1 LGNSLFYLDPL
12 KIFSYTPVLLA
23 LSDYGVRHKRKII
36 GQNGLCPVR
45 LAPVFNLQK
54 KIFIGR
60 SFMGRVA
67 IIGVGQS
74 AFVRGYP
81 GSIRELAFE
90 GFKECMADAQVS
102 VKEIDASV
110 ICSAPEYDKQ
120 RSPAGVFAEY
130 LGLTPQPTFYV
141 ETLCSS
147 SSTGVKLAYSLIKSG
162 LHDVVVVLGFQKMS
176 EISSAESQERMG
188 RGADIQWESPFG
200 TMMPAYYAMYARAH
214 MKKYGTT
221 PEDLALIRVK
231 ASTYGQIN
239 EKAVYRKP
247 VALDMFSDPQ
257 SPMSGPVA
265 SPLRVGDC
273 CANADGSS
281 CIILASEEKAKALS
295 KKPVWILGV
304 GAASSPVNMA
314 GRALFTGLAVGEEA
328 GKQAYKM
335 AGVSPKDVDVAEVHD
350 CFTIAEMMAYENL
363 GFAKPGEG
371 KDLIKSKETYKEGI
385 IPVNVDGG
393 LLSKGHPIGATGGS
407 QIRTI
412 VLQLRGQAGDMQ
424 VKNPEIGLVHNIGG
438 VGLYGNVTIL
448 GRS

>member
-1 LGNSLFYLDPL
+1 
-12 KIFSYTPVLLA
+12 
-23 LSDYGVRHKRKII
+23 
-36 GQNGLCPVR
+36 
-45 LAPVFNLQK
+45 
-54 KIFIGR
+54 
-60 SFMGRVA
+60 MGKVG

-81 GSIRELAFE
+81 GSVRELAFE
-90 GFKECMADAQVS
+90 GFRDAMKDAGVAT
-102 VKEIDASV
+102 KDIGASV
-110 ICSAPEYDKQ
+110 VCSAPEYDKQ

-130 LGLTPQPTFYV
+130 MGLTPQPTFYV
-141 ETLCSS
+141 ESLCSS
-147 SSTGVKLAYSLIKSG
+147 SSMGLRLAYSLIAAG
-162 LHDVVVVLGFQKMS
+162 LHDMIAVIGFQKMS

-200 TMMPAYYAMYARAH
+200 TMMPAYYAMYARNH
-214 MKKYGTT
+214 MATYGTT
-221 PEDLALIRVK
+221 SEDLALIRVK
-231 ASTYGQIN
+231 SATYGQIN

-247 VALDMFSDPQ
+247 VTFEMFSDPE

-281 CIILASEEKAKALS
+281 CMIVASEEKAKALS
-295 KKPVWILGV
+295 DKPIWILGL
-304 GAASSPVNMA
+304 GAASTAVNLA
-314 GRALFTGLAVGEEA
+314 GRDLFNGLSVGIEA
-328 GKQAYKM
+328 GKQAYEM
-335 AGVSPKDVDVAEVHD
+335 AGVTPKDIDVAEVHD

-371 KDLIKSKETYKEGI
+371 KDLIRSKETYKEGS

-407 QIRTI
+407 QMRTI
-412 VLQLRGQAGDMQ
+412 VLQLRGEAGDIQ
-424 VKNPEIGLVHNIGG
+424 VKDPEIGLVHNIGG

-448 GRS
+448 GR

>member
-1 LGNSLFYLDPL
+1 MDKVG
-12 KIFSYTPVLLA
+12 
-23 LSDYGVRHKRKII
+23 
-36 GQNGLCPVR
+36 
-45 LAPVFNLQK
+45 
-54 KIFIGR
+54 
-60 SFMGRVA
+60 

-90 GFKECMADAQVS
+90 GFKEAIQDAGITT
-102 VKEIDASV
+102 KDIGASI

-130 LGLTPQPTFYV
+130 MGLIPQPTFYV

-147 SSTGVKLAYSLIKSG
+147 SSTGVRLAYSLIKSG
-162 LHDVVVVLGFQKMS
+162 IHEMVAVIGFQKMS

-200 TMMPAYYAMYARAH
+200 TMMPAYYAMYARVH
-214 MKKYGTT
+214 MAKYGTT
-221 PEDLALIRVK
+221 SEDLSLIRVK
-231 ASTYGQIN
+231 AATYGQIN

-247 VALDMFSDPQ
+247 VTFEMFSDPAN
-257 SPMSGPVA
+257 PMSGPVA

-281 CIILASEEKAKALS
+281 CVIVANEEKAKAFS
-295 KKPVWILGV
+295 KKPVWIMGL
-304 GAASSPVNMA
+304 GAASTAVNMA
-314 GRALFTGLAVGEEA
+314 GRDLFTGLTVGIEA
-328 GKQAYKM
+328 GQQAYKM
-335 AGVSPKDVDVAEVHD
+335 AGVGPKDIDVAEVHD

-371 KDLIKSKETYKEGI
+371 RDLIRSKETYKEGS

-412 VLQLRGQAGDMQ
+412 VLQLRGEAGPMQ
-424 VKNPEIGLVHNIGG
+424 VKDPEIGLVHNIGG

-448 GRS
+448 GR

>member
-1 LGNSLFYLDPL
+1 
-12 KIFSYTPVLLA
+12 
-23 LSDYGVRHKRKII
+23 
-36 GQNGLCPVR
+36 
-45 LAPVFNLQK
+45 
-54 KIFIGR
+54 
-60 SFMGRVA
+60 MGKVA

-74 AFVRGYP
+74 SFVRAYP

-90 GFKECMADAQVS
+90 GFKEAMQDAQ
-102 VKEIDASV
+102 ITTQDIGASI

-130 LGLTPQPTFYV
+130 FGLNPQPTFYV

-147 SSTGVKLAYSLIKSG
+147 SSMGLRLAYSLVKSD
-162 LHDVVVVLGFQKMS
+162 LHNVVAVIGFQKMS
-176 EISSAESQERMG
+176 EISSSESQERMG

-214 MKKYGTT
+214 MHQYGTT

-231 ASTYGQIN
+231 AATYGQLN
-239 EKAVYRKP
+239 QRAVYRKA
-247 VALDMFSDPQ
+247 VALEMFSDPQ
-257 SPMSGPVA
+257 DRMSGPVA

-281 CIILASEEKAKALS
+281 CIIVAGEEKAKACC
-295 KKPVWILGV
+295 KKPVWILGL
-304 GAASSPVNMA
+304 GAATTSVNLA
-314 GRALFTGLAVGEEA
+314 GRDLFTGLTVARQA
-328 GKQAYKM
+328 ADQAYRM
-335 AGVSPKDVDVAEVHD
+335 AGLTAKDIDVAEVHD
-350 CFTIAEMMAYENL
+350 CFTIAEMMAYEDL
-363 GFAKPGEG
+363 GFAEAGAG
-371 KDLIKSKETYKEGI
+371 KELIRSKETYKEGR

-412 VLQLRGQAGDMQ
+412 VLQLRNEAGAIQ
-424 VKNPEIGLVHNIGG
+424 VDNPEIGLVHNIGG

-448 GRS
+448 GR

>member
-1 LGNSLFYLDPL
+1 
-12 KIFSYTPVLLA
+12 
-23 LSDYGVRHKRKII
+23 
-36 GQNGLCPVR
+36 
-45 LAPVFNLQK
+45 
-54 KIFIGR
+54 
-60 SFMGRVA
+60 MGRVA

-90 GFKECMADAQVS
+90 GFRECMQDAQIS
-102 VKEIDASV
+102 TKDIDASI

-130 LGLTPQPTFYV
+130 LGLTPQPTCYL

-147 SSTGVKLAYSLIKSG
+147 SSMGLRFAYTLIKSG
-162 LHDVVVVLGFQKMS
+162 LHDVVAVLGIQKMS
-176 EISSAESQERMG
+176 EISSAESQERRG
-188 RGADIQWESPFG
+188 RGADIQWESTFG

-214 MKKYGTT
+214 MAKYGTT
-221 PEDLALIRVK
+221 SEDLALIRVK
-231 ASTYGQIN
+231 AATYGQIN

-247 VALDMFSDPQ
+247 VTFEMFYDPE
-257 SPMSGPVA
+257 SPISNPVS

-281 CIILASEEKAKALS
+281 CVILASEEKAKAFC
-295 KKPVWILGV
+295 KKPVWILGL
-304 GAASSPVNMA
+304 GAASTSVNMA
-314 GRALFTGLAVGEEA
+314 GRDLFTGLTVGEQA
-328 GKQAYKM
+328 GEQAYKM
-335 AGVSPKDVDVAEVHD
+335 AGVTPKDIDVAEIHD

-371 KDLIKSKETYKEGI
+371 KELIKSKETYKEGS

-412 VLQLRGQAGDMQ
+412 VLQLRGEAGEMQ
-424 VKNPEIGLVHNIGG
+424 VKDPEIGLVHNIGG
-438 VGLYGNVTIL
+438 VGLYGNVSIL
-448 GRS
+448 GR

>member
-1 LGNSLFYLDPL
+1 
-12 KIFSYTPVLLA
+12 
-23 LSDYGVRHKRKII
+23 
-36 GQNGLCPVR
+36 
-45 LAPVFNLQK
+45 
-54 KIFIGR
+54 
-60 SFMGRVA
+60 MGRVG

-81 GSIRELAFE
+81 GSIRELAYE
-90 GFKECMADAQVS
+90 GFKEAMEDAKIS
-102 VKEIDASV
+102 NGDIDASIV
-110 ICSAPEYDKQ
+110 CSAPEYDKQ
-120 RSPAGVFAEY
+120 RSPAGVIAEY

-141 ETLCSS
+141 ESVCSS
-147 SSTGVKLAYSLIKSG
+147 SSTGLKVAYSMIKAG
-162 LHDVVVVLGFQKMS
+162 LHDVVCVLGFQKMS

-214 MKKYGTT
+214 MAEYGSTE
-221 PEDLALIRVK
+221 EDLALIRIK
-231 ASTYGQIN
+231 ASTYGQLN

-247 VALDMFSDPQ
+247 VTMEQIFDPER
-257 SPMSGPVA
+257 PPVA
-265 SPLRVGDC
+265 TPLKVFDC

-281 CIILASEEKAKALS
+281 CIIVASEEKAKAFCE
-295 KKPVWILGV
+295 KPVWIRGL
-304 GAASSPVNMA
+304 GAASEPVNMA
-314 GRALFTGLAVGEEA
+314 GRDLFTGLNVAIEA
-328 GKQAYKM
+328 GKQAYEM
-335 AGVSPKDVDVAEVHD
+335 AGVGPEDIDVAEVHD

-371 KDLIKSKETYKEGI
+371 KELIGAKETYKEGK

-412 VLQLRGQAGDMQ
+412 VLQLRGEAGPMQ
-424 VKNPEIGLVHNIGG
+424 VKDPEIGLVHNIGG

>member
-1 LGNSLFYLDPL
+1 MFMHITY
-12 KIFSYTPVLLA
+12 
-23 LSDYGVRHKRKII
+23 SDREV
-36 GQNGLCPVR
+36 C
-45 LAPVFNLQK
+45 
-54 KIFIGR
+54 
-60 SFMGRVA
+60 MGKVG

-90 GFKECMADAQVS
+90 AFKETMADAKIS
-102 VKEIDASV
+102 VKDIDATV
-110 ICSAPEYDKQ
+110 VCSAPEYDKQ
-120 RSPAGVFAEY
+120 RSPAGVLAEY

-147 SSTGVKLAYSLIKSG
+147 SSTGLKLAYSLVKSG
-162 LHDVVVVLGFQKMS
+162 LHDVVMVMGFQKMS
-176 EISSAESQERMG
+176 EITSAESQERMG

-200 TMMPAYYAMYARAH
+200 TMMPAYYAMHAH
-214 MKKYGTT
+214 GHMAKYGTK

-231 ASTYGQIN
+231 SSTYGQLN

-247 VALDMFSDPQ
+247 VTMEMFSDPENA
-257 SPMSGPVA
+257 MSGPVA

-281 CIILASEEKAKALS
+281 CLIVANEEKAKTFS
-295 KKPVWILGV
+295 KKPVWILGI
-304 GAASSPVNMA
+304 GAASAPVNMA
-314 GRALFTGLAVGEEA
+314 GRDLFSGLSVGETA
-328 GKQAYKM
+328 GKIAYKM
-335 AGVSPKDVDVAEVHD
+335 AGVTPKDIDVAEVHD

-371 KDLIKSKETYKEGI
+371 KDLIRSKETYKEGS

-412 VLQLRGQAGDMQ
+412 VLQLRGEAGPIQ
-424 VKNPEIGLVHNIGG
+424 VKDPEIGLVHNIGG
-438 VGLYGNVTIL
+438 VGLYGNVTIF
-448 GRS
+448 GR

>member
-1 LGNSLFYLDPL
+1 
-12 KIFSYTPVLLA
+12 
-23 LSDYGVRHKRKII
+23 
-36 GQNGLCPVR
+36 
-45 LAPVFNLQK
+45 
-54 KIFIGR
+54 
-60 SFMGRVA
+60 MGRVG

-81 GSIRELAFE
+81 GSIRELAYD
-90 GFKECMADAQVS
+90 GYKEAMEDAKIS
-102 VKEIDASV
+102 SELIDASIV
-110 ICSAPEYDKQ
+110 CSAPEYDRQ
-120 RSPAGVFAEY
+120 RSPAGVIAEY

-141 ETLCSS
+141 ESVCSS
-147 SSTGVKLAYSLIKSG
+147 SSVGLRVAYSMIKAG
-162 LHDVVVVLGFQKMS
+162 LHDIVCVVGFQKMS

-214 MKKYGTT
+214 MAKYGSTE
-221 PEDLALIRVK
+221 EDLALIRIK
-231 ASTYGQIN
+231 ASTYGQLN

-247 VALDMFSDPQ
+247 VTMEQIFDPER
-257 SPMSGPVA
+257 PPVA
-265 SPLRVGDC
+265 TPLKVFDC

-281 CIILASEEKAKALS
+281 CIIVASEEKAKALCE
-295 KKPVWILGV
+295 KPVWILGL
-304 GAASSPVNMA
+304 GAASEPVNMA
-314 GRALFTGLAVGEEA
+314 RRDLFTGLNVAIDA
-328 GKQAYKM
+328 GRQAYQM
-335 AGVSPKDVDVAEVHD
+335 AGVGPEDIDVAEVHD

-363 GFAKPGEG
+363 GFAKAGEG
-371 KDLIKSKETYKEGI
+371 KELIKAKETYKEGK

-412 VLQLRGQAGDMQ
+412 VLQLRDDAGPMQ
-424 VKNPEIGLVHNIGG
+424 VRDPEIGLVHNIGG

>member
-1 LGNSLFYLDPL
+1 
-12 KIFSYTPVLLA
+12 
-23 LSDYGVRHKRKII
+23 
-36 GQNGLCPVR
+36 
-45 LAPVFNLQK
+45 
-54 KIFIGR
+54 
-60 SFMGRVA
+60 MGKA
-67 IIGVGQS
+67 GIIGVGQS

-90 GFKECMADAQVS
+90 GFKEAMQNAGITTKD
-102 VKEIDASV
+102 IGASI

-130 LGLTPQPTFYV
+130 MGLTPQPTFYV

-147 SSTGVKLAYSLIKSG
+147 SSTGVRLAYSLIQSG
-162 LHDVVVVLGFQKMS
+162 IHDVVAVIGFQKMS

-214 MKKYGTT
+214 MAKYGTT
-221 PEDLALIRVK
+221 SEDLALIRVK
-231 ASTYGQIN
+231 AATYGQIN

-247 VALDMFSDPQ
+247 VTFEMFSDPAN
-257 SPMSGPVA
+257 PMSGPVA

-281 CIILASEEKAKALS
+281 CVIVANEEKAKAFS
-295 KKPVWILGV
+295 KKPVWILGL
-304 GAASSPVNMA
+304 GAASTAVNMA
-314 GRALFTGLAVGEEA
+314 GRDLFTGLTVGIEA
-328 GKQAYKM
+328 GQQAYKM
-335 AGVSPKDVDVAEVHD
+335 AGIGPKDVDVAEVHD

-371 KDLIKSKETYKEGI
+371 KDLIRSKETYKEGS
-385 IPVNVDGG
+385 IPVNIDGG

-412 VLQLRGQAGDMQ
+412 VLQLRGEAGPMQ
-424 VKNPEIGLVHNIGG
+424 VKDPEIGLVHNIGG

-448 GRS
+448 GR

>member
-1 LGNSLFYLDPL
+1 
-12 KIFSYTPVLLA
+12 
-23 LSDYGVRHKRKII
+23 
-36 GQNGLCPVR
+36 
-45 LAPVFNLQK
+45 
-54 KIFIGR
+54 
-60 SFMGRVA
+60 MGKVA

-74 AFVRGYP
+74 VFVRNYP

-90 GFKECMADAQVS
+90 GFKEALQDA
-102 VKEIDASV
+102 KIKTTDIGASI

-120 RSPAGVFAEY
+120 RSPAGVLAEY
-130 LGLTPQPTFYV
+130 LGLIPQPTFYL
-141 ETLCSS
+141 ESLCSS
-147 SSTGVKLAYSLIKSG
+147 SSMGLRVAYSLIKSG
-162 LHDVVVVLGFQKMS
+162 LHDVVAVVGFQKMS

-200 TMMPAYYAMYARAH
+200 TMMPAYYAMHAQAH
-214 MKKYGTT
+214 MARYGTT
-221 PEDLALIRVK
+221 SEDLALIRVK
-231 ASTYGQIN
+231 AASYGQKN

-247 VALDMFSDPQ
+247 VTLDMFSQ
-257 SPMSGPVA
+257 SDNPMASPIA

-281 CIILASEEKAKALS
+281 CVIVVGEEKARAFS
-295 KKPVWILGV
+295 KKPVWIMGLGSAS
-304 GAASSPVNMA
+304 AAVNLA
-314 GRALFTGLAVGEEA
+314 GRESLTGLSVARASAE
-328 GKQAYKM
+328 QAYKM
-335 AGVSPKDVDVAEVHD
+335 AGITPKNINVAEVHD
-350 CFTIAEMMAYENL
+350 CFTIAEMMAYEDL

-371 KDLIKSKETYKEGI
+371 KNLIRSKETYKEGS

-412 VLQLRGQAGDMQ
+412 VLQLRGEAGEIQ

-448 GRS
+448 GR